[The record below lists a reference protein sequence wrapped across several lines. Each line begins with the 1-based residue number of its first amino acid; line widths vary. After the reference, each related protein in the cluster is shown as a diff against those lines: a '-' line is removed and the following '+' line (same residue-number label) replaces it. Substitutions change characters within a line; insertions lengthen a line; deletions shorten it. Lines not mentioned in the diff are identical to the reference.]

1 MTATTSAPTTDESL
15 SALLRTG
22 TRGEHQ
28 AAESSAFVDRLL
40 AGDLTAAAYT
50 DLAAQLLH
58 VYRALEQ
65 VGDSLADDPVGSTLV
80 FEALR
85 RAPALE
91 HDLAVLSGA
100 DWRER
105 PDVITPH
112 PVTAAYTARILAG
125 GLSGYVAHAYTRYLG
140 DLSGGQI
147 IARMVQRHYG
157 IPEDALTFYRFPEID
172 KLKPFKD
179 VYRARLD
186 ALTLTA
192 EQRHAVVAESRE
204 AFRANRELF
213 TVLGAA
219 HLS

>member
-1 MTATTSAPTTDESL
+1 MTATASRPAAGDSL
-15 SALLRTG
+15 SAQLRAG
-22 TRGEHQ
+22 TRDDHQ

-65 VGDSLADDPVGSTLV
+65 VGDAFADDPVGSTIV
-80 FEALR
+80 FEELR

-91 HDLAVLSGA
+91 HDLATLAGA
-100 DWRER
+100 DWAQR
-105 PDVITPH
+105 PDVRTPH

-125 GLSGYVAHAYTRYLG
+125 GLTGYVAHAYTRYLG
-140 DLSGGQI
+140 DLSGGQV
-147 IARMVQRHYG
+147 IARMVSRHYG
-157 IPEDALTFYRFPEID
+157 VPQEALTFYRFPEID

-186 ALTLTA
+186 ALELTA
-192 EQRHAVVAESRE
+192 EQRLAVVAESRE

-213 TVLGAA
+213 TALGAA